1 MTSCSNTSLTL
12 PCFIEVLVPCGM
24 PEKYG
29 CYYLKHDEKEKNN
42 LTFTLAKKANDTGR
56 NSIENEKLIR
66 SR

>member
-1 MTSCSNTSLTL
+1 MTLD
-12 PCFIEVLVPCGM
+12 
-24 PEKYG
+24 KW

-56 NSIENEKLIR
+56 NSIENEKLTR

>member
-1 MTSCSNTSLTL
+1 MTLD
-12 PCFIEVLVPCGM
+12 
-24 PEKYG
+24 KW
-29 CYYLKHDEKEKNN
+29 CYYLKHDEKEKYN